1 VRRYKGDTKGTA
13 TATRCDEPEP
23 AATFRSRTAGSQVES
38 RGSAIHKY
46 KGNVQG
52 AQLNLAATKRSAA
65 EDAAMK
71 ACVLCDVGRM
81 EVREVP
87 QPPVGTR
94 DVLLRISAVGIC
106 GTDAHIFSGHANYNT
121 DATGK
126 NIPLSVQPQIL
137 GHEISGQ
144 VAEVGGEVRDLAP
157 GDRVVIDQ
165 GLSCV
170 STRRE
175 LRCEYCLSGD
185 SHQCAFY
192 TEHGITGLPGG
203 LAEFIAVPASNAV
216 RLTTDLDMKEAA
228 LSEPLGC
235 VIHSSDAVTRAQ
247 ARFAIGAASQERRVR
262 HVLICGAGP
271 SGLLHLQYLRR
282 VLGYD
287 GWLMVSEP
295 NEMKRELAKKFGADV
310 VLDPSG
316 GEMGAAVREHTQGG
330 GVEYLIEA
338 SGQGRA
344 FAAISSVIRKQATV
358 LLYGHGHAGFGLSL
372 LNNVMFKEP
381 CLVTPVG
388 ASGGFEKDGRP
399 STYARALRL
408 IEQGKISVAPFIT
421 HRFASL
427 GDVQGA
433 LAGGMN
439 AADYVKGVVALQ

>member
-1 VRRYKGDTKGTA
+1 
-13 TATRCDEPEP
+13 
-23 AATFRSRTAGSQVES
+23 
-38 RGSAIHKY
+38 
-46 KGNVQG
+46 
-52 AQLNLAATKRSAA
+52 
-65 EDAAMK
+65 MK
-71 ACVLCDVGRM
+71 ACVLCDVGRI
-81 EVREVP
+81 EVRDVA
-87 QPPVGTR
+87 QPRVGGR

-121 DATGK
+121 DASGK

-144 VAEVGGEVRDLAP
+144 VAEVGGEVRDLAV

-165 GLSCV
+165 GLNCV
-170 STRRE
+170 SARRE
-175 LRCEYCLSGD
+175 ARCEYCLSGD

-216 RLTTDLDMKEAA
+216 RLTSDLDMREAA

-235 VIHSSDAVTRAQ
+235 VIHSSDAVTRARG
-247 ARFAIGAASQERRVR
+247 RFAIGAAAESAERRVR
-262 HVLICGAGP
+262 HALICGAGP

-287 GWLMVSEP
+287 GLLMVSEP
-295 NEMKRELAKKFGADV
+295 NEMKRGLATKFGADV
-310 VLDPSG
+310 VLDPSNG
-316 GEMGAAVREHTQGG
+316 DLRAAVREHTEGG

-358 LLYGHGHAGFGLSL
+358 LLYGHGHAGFELSL

-381 CLVTPVG
+381 TLVTPVG
-388 ASGGFEKDGRP
+388 ASGGFERDGRP

-408 IEQGKISVAPFIT
+408 IEQGKISVGPFIT
-421 HRFASL
+421 HRFGSL
-427 GDVQGA
+427 GNVQGA